1 MKKYSILIVV
11 LVVFFGGVHLTLAA
25 DIYLSAPNSEV
36 RVGSTLTSVVY
47 VNSSDKTINSAEG
60 VITFPTDILSVE
72 SISLGGSIFSIW
84 VEQPSFSNST
94 GIISFNGGVP
104 NPGFIGNNGSVIRI
118 NFKAKK
124 TGIVNLAFT
133 GASVYANDGLGTDVT
148 SGRRGLSIEVVPV
161 QQVEVIQKNPISQPI
176 SSVTTLQITSPT
188 HPNQELW
195 YKDSG
200 PIFRWKVPA
209 DVDAIQTGIDNNTS
223 GSPRVTYSPAI
234 NEKSV
239 KDLKDG
245 IWYFKVRARK
255 DGNWSPISTYI
266 TRIDSTP
273 PKNNEVAFS
282 YYDDKKILSI
292 SADII
297 DEVSGLDYYE
307 IYINDSLVKKVASAD
322 FVNGNYSIVV
332 NTPGDNRVKL
342 VAVDRAGN
350 SVESLGAF
358 QTTAAPEKILPITS
372 TDRQLLV
379 TIGYLSFSAVYF
391 VIVILLTSLI
401 LVIGAFKL
409 GHHYNKAHNRPK
421 MRTILTKGDNA
432 KVLFLLKKRL
442 EKHLEILQRTRHNRV
457 LSKEE
462 KEIKEAIEGDL
473 DEVDKA
479 IEEQEQEQ
487 R

>member
-1 MKKYSILIVV
+1 MRRYLFFIIAII
-11 LVVFFGGVHLTLAA
+11 FFGYSHISYAA
-25 DIYLSAPNSEV
+25 DIYLGTTNTQV
-36 RVGSTLTSVVY
+36 NVGSNVTAVVY
-47 VNSSDKTINSAEG
+47 VNSSDKVINSAEG
-60 VITFPTDILSVE
+60 VITFPTDIFSVE

-104 NPGFIGNNGSVIRI
+104 NPGFIGNKGSVIRI

-124 TGIVNLAFT
+124 TGVANLAFT

-161 QQVEVIQKNPISQPI
+161 QQVEVIQENPISQPI
-176 SSVTTLQITSPT
+176 SSVTALQITSPT

-200 PIFRWKVPA
+200 PIFRWKVPVG
-209 DVDAIQTGIDNNTS
+209 VDAIQTGIDNNTS

-239 KDLKDG
+239 KDLKEG

-255 DGNWSPISTYI
+255 DGNWNPISTYI

-282 YYDDKKILSI
+282 YNDDKKVLSI

-322 FVNGNYSIVV
+322 FVNGNYSIVI

-358 QTTAAPEKILPITS
+358 QTTAAPEKILPIAS
-372 TDRQLLV
+372 TNRQLLV
-379 TIGYLSFSAVYF
+379 TVGSLSVSVVYF
-391 VIVILLTSLI
+391 VIVILLISLI

-409 GHHYNKAHNRPK
+409 GRHYNKAHNRPK
-421 MRTILTKGDNA
+421 MRTILTKGDNT

-479 IEEQEQEQ
+479 IEEQEQ